1 MLYVVTGKLMNRHH
15 ADDLV
20 LQNALLESF
29 GIHARGLIDFLWLKQ
44 PMWDTDAIARDWV
57 EDWQAPA
64 MSERLASVKVRVGKE
79 MVHLSYNRLD
89 VAEDEKGWL
98 VLGIGPE
105 IIGAFAKFATEVSDD
120 LVPGG
125 WRDRAYA
132 GTGAV
137 PTERVQ
143 ELEDYLIRPED
154 LRLPGLPSVPTQ
166 GHPPRDSA

>member
-1 MLYVVTGKLMNRHH
+1 MAQA
-15 ADDLV
+15 ADV
-20 LQNALLESF
+20 
-29 GIHARGLIDFLWLKQ
+29 
-44 PMWDTDAIARDWV
+44 DTDAITRDWV

-105 IIGAFAKFATEVSDD
+105 IIGAFAKFATELSDD

-132 GTGAV
+132 GTV
-137 PTERVQ
+137 PSRRSECRSWRTTSSDRRTCDF
-143 ELEDYLIRPED
+143 LTSRRYP
-154 LRLPGLPSVPTQ
+154 
-166 GHPPRDSA
+166 HRDSRLATLPDAAHSAPHL